1 MMRALLG
8 SGISGSSFAN
18 DSHKP
23 KLVDIFGSTGSV
35 GRSGLEL
42 VRAFPDRF
50 KVNALVAGSNWS
62 ELLDQ
67 AVEFQPN
74 YLGLADGDAA
84 NKLRDTLRKN
94 ISLES
99 ELVVGATELASFA
112 GNSAAEIQLAAI
124 GGMAGLSS
132 VLAALRSGKR
142 VALAN
147 KESVVVGSELLLEA
161 IDQGGGEIVPVD
173 SEHSALFQC
182 LIGRQFSSIRNL
194 ILTCSGGPFL
204 RASAEQLLEVTPAQA
219 CAHPR
224 WSMGQKISVD
234 SSTLMNKA
242 LEMIEAQKLFG
253 ISQDSI
259 QVVIHPQAIV
269 HSLVEFSDHTM
280 MAQLSQPDMKS
291 PIAFAFQYPENPLPG
306 IVKRLDLATLHSLDF
321 EPPDNQR
328 FPALIL
334 AKETL
339 GGEAG
344 SCFALNLANEIAVD
358 AFLRG
363 KLDYSQI
370 VPFCSR
376 AVERYGTVKYATEQ
390 DLWSLHDQVSFE
402 LKGSIS

>member
-1 MMRALLG
+1 MMRALIG
-8 SGISGSSFAN
+8 SGISGSLSAP
-18 DSHKP
+18 DCHKERT
-23 KLVDIFGSTGSV
+23 VDIFGSTGSV

-42 VRAFPDRF
+42 VRAFPDLF

-62 ELLDQ
+62 ELLVQ
-67 AVEFQPN
+67 AIEFQPS
-74 YLGLADGDAA
+74 YLGVADGDAA
-84 NKLRDTLRKN
+84 IKLRDALRGNSALKA
-94 ISLES
+94 

-112 GNSAAEIQLAAI
+112 GESAAQIQLAAI

-147 KESVVVGSELLLEA
+147 KESVVVGSDLLLEA

-173 SEHSALFQC
+173 SEHSAIFQC
-182 LIGRQFSSIRNL
+182 LIGRHFSSIRTV

-204 RASAEQLLEVTPAQA
+204 RASAEQLLEATPAQA

-253 ISQDSI
+253 VSPDNI

-269 HSLVEFSDHTM
+269 HSLVEFCDHTL

-291 PIAFAFQYPENPLPG
+291 PIAFAFQYPDNPLPE
-306 IVKRLDLATLHSLDF
+306 IVKRLDLATLQSLDF
-321 EPPDNQR
+321 ERPDNQR
-328 FPALIL
+328 FPALML
-334 AKETL
+334 AREAL
-339 GGEAG
+339 CGEAG

-363 KLDYSQI
+363 RLGYSQI
-370 VPFCSR
+370 VPFCFR
-376 AVERYGTVKYATEQ
+376 AVERYGAVKYATEQ

-402 LKGSIS
+402 LKESL